1 LCHGVLFFIS
11 GTFVAM
17 IEIFIPVLFV
27 CFNGNCNF
35 MQAETHYRSDAQCRA
50 SIETQK
56 IHMLEVIGN
65 VNQGKATILEGTC
78 ISARVQDEKGR
89 V

>member
-1 LCHGVLFFIS
+1 
-11 GTFVAM
+11 
-17 IEIFIPVLFV
+17 
-27 CFNGNCNF
+27 

-78 ISARVQDEKGR
+78 ISARVKDEKGR

>member
-1 LCHGVLFFIS
+1 
-11 GTFVAM
+11 M

-35 MQAETHYRSDAQCRA
+35 MQAEAHYRSEAQCKA
-50 SIETQK
+50 SIDAQK
-56 IHMLEVIGN
+56 IHMLEVIERAK
-65 VNQGKATILEGTC
+65 QGKATILEGTC

-89 V
+89 A